1 VLGDTERRWRWTVAR
16 RSTAVALLGACRLD
30 LRGAKFSA
38 PVTTITAVAVAGGID
53 VVVPPGVRVE
63 LSLYG
68 LLCDA
73 ANLMPEQDLPPDAPL
88 VRVRLFGVL
97 SGVETKP
104 KFRFEMRP
112 GNSSR

>member
-1 VLGDTERRWRWTVAR
+1 
-16 RSTAVALLGACRLD
+16 
-30 LRGAKFSA
+30 
-38 PVTTITAVAVAGGID
+38 
-53 VVVPPGVRVE
+53 
-63 LSLYG
+63 
-68 LLCDA
+68 
-73 ANLMPEQDLPPDAPL
+73 MPEQDLPPDAPL

>member
-1 VLGDTERRWRWTVAR
+1 VIEPA
-16 RSTAVALLGACRLD
+16 
-30 LRGAKFSA
+30 
-38 PVTTITAVAVAGGID
+38 
-53 VVVPPGVRVE
+53 GVRVE

-73 ANLMPEQDLPPDAPL
+73 ANLVPEQDLPPDAPV

-104 KFRFEMRP
+104 KFRFEMRHGDP
-112 GNSSR
+112 SR